1 MTVGV
6 TDIEGVSVGHASD
19 FEALTGVTVIL
30 APKGMTGGVAINGFA
45 TSTRQIDALSPS
57 HIVPKVHAIC
67 LTGGSAFGL
76 DAASGV
82 MGYLEERGSG
92 FDVGVARIPIVPT
105 AAIFDLRVGSAM
117 RRPDRDMGYLACE
130 HATIGEIAEGSVG
143 AGTGATVGKFYG
155 IDQAMKGGIGVAAN
169 KGKGGLIVGALAVV
183 NAFGDVRDPSTGK
196 ILAGARIA
204 SDSMAFADTRELM
217 RRGVPRPSSAFQNTT
232 VGVIVTN
239 AKLDKQG
246 ASIVAKMASLGMLKT
261 VSPGHTL
268 YDGDIVF
275 SLSAG
280 QIEIDYQTVGLI
292 AEEVLAKAVIRGI
305 TKAEGVK
312 GIPSF
317 TQIATRAQSTKE

>member
-1 MTVGV
+1 MSVGV

-19 FEALTGVTVIL
+19 YEALTGVTVIL

-45 TSTRQIDALSPS
+45 ASTRQIDALSPA

-82 MGYLEERGSG
+82 MGYLEEMGSG

-105 AAIFDLRVGSAM
+105 AAIFDLRVGSAA

-130 HATIGEIAEGSVG
+130 HATTGEIAEGSVG

-155 IDQAMKGGIGVAAN
+155 IDQAMKAGIGVAAE

-196 ILAGARIA
+196 ILAGARAA
-204 SDSMAFADTRELM
+204 SDSMAFADTLKLM

-232 VGVIVTN
+232 VGVILTN

-246 ASIVAKMASLGMLKT
+246 ASIMARMASLGMLKT

-280 QIEIDYQTVGLI
+280 QIEIDFQTVGFM
-292 AEEVLAKAVIRGI
+292 AEEVLAQAIVRGI

-317 TQIATRAQSTKE
+317 LSRATP